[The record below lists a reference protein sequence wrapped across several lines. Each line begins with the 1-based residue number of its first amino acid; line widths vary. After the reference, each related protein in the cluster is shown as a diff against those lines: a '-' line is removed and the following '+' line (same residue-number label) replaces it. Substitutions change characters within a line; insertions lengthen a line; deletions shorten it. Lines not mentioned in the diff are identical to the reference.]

1 MIATNALVT
10 YDNLTTMGL
19 NAKGS
24 PATGNRIATKQFITD
39 NYYVNRFVSPFSTY
53 ANNRCPPYQ
62 TIVPI
67 STSGYGLAAIGGS
80 NAALS
85 TNGGVDWTN
94 ISQFN
99 GITDTY
105 RNAVKVSSTGQF
117 MLLKT
122 ATSVNQIWVS
132 SNYGGSWISI
142 ANTGTTSITDMA
154 ISDDGIY
161 IYYTLANSYLYISSN
176 GGATFNPNTT
186 LGTSNW
192 KGIAI
197 NSTGS
202 YVTLTSF
209 NSYLRVSYDYG
220 SSFVSKTAYPSTG
233 WIPTVMSK
241 DGTYQLAGRGTI
253 YRSTNGGSTWT
264 NTGASAPNGWAILAM
279 SSSGLYALGLGDF
292 DPLDVYRST
301 NYGANWSILGSAG
314 NQNWRSLAISPD
326 AATQL
331 IGTSGIIYTT
341 NYLYRSTN
349 YGANFGAVS
358 NNVGWTSVGISD
370 GFTPP
375 PPPPTLYYYNV
386 TRYTCTSCT
395 VSATNLLASAPFQLV
410 NGIFYSI
417 ADGYVYYCNYS
428 TGAGSINVDLSGAGN
443 SSSCTYACM
452 I

>member
-19 NAKGS
+19 IAKGS
-24 PATGNRIATKQFITD
+24 PATGNRIATKSFISS
-39 NYYVNRFVSPFSTY
+39 NYYVNIFAQPYASY

-62 TIVPI
+62 TIIPI
-67 STSGYGLAAIGGS
+67 STDGYGLAAIGGS

-94 ISQFN
+94 ISQFA
-99 GITDTY
+99 GITDNY

-122 ATSVNQIWVS
+122 GTSVNQIWLS
-132 SNYGGSWISI
+132 SNYGGSWMSI

-154 ISDDGIY
+154 ISDDGTY
-161 IYYTLANSYLYISSN
+161 IFYTLANDYLYVSIN
-176 GGATFNPNTT
+176 GGTTFNPNTI

-197 NSTGS
+197 NSTGQ

-209 NSYLRVSYDYG
+209 NSYLKVSYDYG
-220 SSFVSKTAYPSTG
+220 SNFVSKTSYPATG
-233 WIPTVMSK
+233 WIPVVMSK
-241 DGTYQLAGRGTI
+241 DGTYQLAGRDTI

-264 NTGASAPNGWAILAM
+264 NTGASVANGWAILAM
-279 SSSGLYALGLGDF
+279 SGNGQYALGLGDF
-292 DPLDVYRST
+292 DPLDLWRST
-301 NYGANWSILGSAG
+301 NYGANWSISGAG
-314 NQNWRSLAISPD
+314 NQNWRSLAIAPKGD
-326 AATQL
+326 VQL
-331 IGTSGIIYTT
+331 VGTSGIIYLT

-358 NNVGWTSVGISD
+358 NSVGWTSVAISD

-375 PPPPTLYYYNV
+375 PTPPTLYYYNV
-386 TRYTCTSCT
+386 TKYNCSSCT

-410 NGIFYSI
+410 NGIFYTI

-428 TGAGSINVDLSGAGN
+428 TVAGSVDVDLTGAAN
-443 SSSCTYACM
+443 SSTCTLACM